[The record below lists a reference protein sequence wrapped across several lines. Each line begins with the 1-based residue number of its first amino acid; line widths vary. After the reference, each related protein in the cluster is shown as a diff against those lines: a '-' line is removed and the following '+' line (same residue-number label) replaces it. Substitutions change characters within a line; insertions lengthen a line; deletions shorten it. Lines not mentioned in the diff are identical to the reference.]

1 MSKKNNSEICL
12 YLTEL
17 TSHALLDNNKIKNGN
32 YLISVDALKV
42 DWQHEF
48 CNQLGYSKKSLPWNK
63 LRALQ
68 FDIDSEFKTLA
79 CCDPVLMQMTH
90 RGAYLW
96 GQDQLSF
103 SKEDVIRIIA
113 QINQQLMSDDECF
126 YLLNNNQWLY
136 TNKKHI
142 KLNQESFEKYIGK
155 DMFGFSYQGLDGLY
169 WNKLATEIQMLL
181 KQMMDYQGL
190 TQVPPENIVNVHF
203 WGDTSD
209 NLTYPFEKIE
219 DANQCVFS
227 SDYLIESF
235 FKEAGITNY
244 KLEKFSEIFHE
255 KSNKSTLDKIIL
267 IDKTQNNDI
276 SIISQVLQEL
286 DQEKVDMVKIITQD
300 KVIKISV
307 KQTFWQKI
315 FKYFN

>member
-1 MSKKNNSEICL
+1 MNKKNKSDISL
-12 YLTEL
+12 YLPEL

-42 DWQHEF
+42 DWQHEL

-68 FDIDSEFKTLA
+68 FDIGSEFKTLV

-96 GQDQLSF
+96 GQEQLNF

-136 TNKKHI
+136 TNKRHI
-142 KLNQESFEKYIGK
+142 KLDQQGFENYIGK

-169 WNKLATEIQMLL
+169 WDKLATEFQMLL

-190 TQVPPENIVNVHF
+190 TQVPPEMLVNVHF

-209 NLTYPFEKIE
+209 DLSVPFEKIE
-219 DANQCVFS
+219 ANNQHIFT
-227 SDYLIESF
+227 SDDLIESF
-235 FKEAGITNY
+235 FKETGIMSH
-244 KLEKFSEIFHE
+244 KLEEFGDDFSEKYNE
-255 KSNKSTLDKIIL
+255 SKLAKIII
-267 IDKTQNNDI
+267 IDKTKD
-276 SIISQVLQEL
+276 SGAIITGEVLQKL
-286 DQEKVDMVKIITQD
+286 DQDAVDSVRFITQD
-300 KVIKISV
+300 KIIKISV
-307 KQTFWQKI
+307 KRTLWQKI
-315 FKYFN
+315 LKYFS